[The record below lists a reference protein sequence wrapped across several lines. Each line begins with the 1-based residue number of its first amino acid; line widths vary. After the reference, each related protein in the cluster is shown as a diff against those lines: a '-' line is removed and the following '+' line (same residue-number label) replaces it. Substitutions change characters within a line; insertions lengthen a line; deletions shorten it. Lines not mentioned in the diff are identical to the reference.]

1 MIENSGGK
9 DFMLEWQSI
18 IPEDEYEASASFSEN
33 SHYEIST
40 ISLKGKKHMIK
51 LNFPF
56 CHFYQI
62 TDRDLF
68 DALNKIPRS
77 PVLKSTICKLE
88 TSSLITEVIRRA
100 GGVLTEEGLV
110 HYRICAKNLV
120 IDIILYKNQESDIR
134 IEEVGKK

>member
-1 MIENSGGK
+1 
-9 DFMLEWQSI
+9 MLEWKFI
-18 IPEDEYEASASFSEN
+18 IPEDEYEASAAFSEN

-40 ISLKGKKHMIK
+40 MTLKGKKHLIRLK
-51 LNFPF
+51 FPF

-62 TDRDLF
+62 TDSDLF

-88 TSSLITEVIRRA
+88 TSRLIKEVIHRA
-100 GGVLTEEGLV
+100 GGVLIEEDLV
-110 HYRICAKNLV
+110 HFRICAKNLV